1 MTVIILKKIVI
12 AGPSPIAT
20 FSHWCIIQLT
30 STDTAVY
37 VRIARLDLASGA
49 EMFHVL
55 LLHAPLGQYFCEKNQ
70 NIFEFLQV
78 SDKKRIQIRGRSQW
92 ILYCALLIISSL
104 NIQNDLF
111 FFNHYKARLLKIT
124 IVMGEHCSF
133 QCRIICIMF
142 VITACC
148 NTVALNS
155 A

>member
-20 FSHWCIIQLT
+20 FNQWCIIQLT

-55 LLHAPLGQYFCEKNQ
+55 LLHGPLGRYFCEKNQ

-111 FFNHYKARLLKIT
+111 FLITRLGQAAQNYKSDGRTLQFPVQNYMYHVRYFCLL
-124 IVMGEHCSF
+124 
-133 QCRIICIMF
+133 
-142 VITACC
+142 
-148 NTVALNS
+148 
-155 A
+155 

>member
-12 AGPSPIAT
+12 AGPSPIET

-49 EMFHVL
+49 EMFHVF
-55 LLHAPLGQYFCEKNQ
+55 LLHAPLGRYFCEKNQ

-111 FFNHYKARLLKIT
+111 FLITRLGQAAQNYKSDGRTLQFPVQNYMYHVRYYCLL
-124 IVMGEHCSF
+124 
-133 QCRIICIMF
+133 
-142 VITACC
+142 
-148 NTVALNS
+148 
-155 A
+155 